1 MNRWELIE
9 SVTLP
14 DGSGAMDLLRRGK
27 ELAIN
32 VDGRQLMSTR
42 MHGSEDALALLAC
55 DVIGSRPRARV
66 LIGGLGMGYTLAA
79 ALRRLGPEASAVVAE
94 LVPAV
99 VRWNHGEL
107 GAAAAHPL
115 RDPRASVYSG
125 DVAEVMTDPGQP
137 WDAILLDVD
146 NGPDALTH
154 AGNGWLYG
162 WQGLS
167 AAFEALAPGGV
178 LGVWSAWP
186 DKSFTQ
192 RLAKV
197 GFRVKEHPVRS
208 RGSKGGRRHV
218 VWIGERGGV

>member
-1 MNRWELIE
+1 MNRWEMVE
-9 SVTLP
+9 SVSLP
-14 DGSGAMDLLRRGK
+14 DGTGVMDLLRRGK

-32 VDGRQLMSTR
+32 VNGRQLMSTR
-42 MHGSEDALALLAC
+42 MHGSEDALAELAC
-55 DVIGSRPRARV
+55 KHIGDRPQARV

-79 ALRRLGPEASAVVAE
+79 ALRNLGPDASVTVAE

-99 VRWNHGEL
+99 VRWNQGEI
-107 GAAAAHPL
+107 GSAAAYPL

-125 DVAEVMTDPGQP
+125 DVAQQVSDPERA
-137 WDAILLDVD
+137 WDAIMLDVD

-162 WQGLS
+162 WHGLS
-167 AAFEALAPGGV
+167 TAYQALTPGGM
-178 LGVWSAWP
+178 LAVWSAWP

-197 GFRVKEHPVRS
+197 GFEVKENPVRA

-218 VWIGERGGV
+218 VWTAVRGGA